1 MDPIEISPAS
11 KRFAELLRSASS
23 AYPEYAVW
31 AAVLESPLSEKAR
44 TEIESLLSEA
54 FEAGLESL
62 SGDKVASIMSRLA
75 EILERERRELVAER
89 QEAETL
95 LNRYFSNLA

>member
-1 MDPIEISPAS
+1 MDPIEISPVS

-23 AYPEYAVW
+23 TYPEYAVW

-54 FEAGLESL
+54 FESGLESL
-62 SGDKVASIMSRLA
+62 SESKVASIMSRLA
-75 EILERERRELVAER
+75 EILERERQELVAER